1 MDNSIDPSTFS
12 VEDYPLLMRI
22 DFFTYV
28 LVLAGYIKDGL
39 PFVRELSLERSEYYY
54 FRFRVTIF
62 NSVCVDNRLCLCAR
76 FLMLFDLL

>member
-1 MDNSIDPSTFS
+1 MDDSIDPCTFS
-12 VEDYPLLMRI
+12 VEDCPLLMRI

-28 LVLAGYIKDGL
+28 LVFAGYIKDGL

-54 FRFRVTIF
+54 FRFRVTVF
-62 NSVCVDNRLCLCAR
+62 NSVCVNNCLCLCAR